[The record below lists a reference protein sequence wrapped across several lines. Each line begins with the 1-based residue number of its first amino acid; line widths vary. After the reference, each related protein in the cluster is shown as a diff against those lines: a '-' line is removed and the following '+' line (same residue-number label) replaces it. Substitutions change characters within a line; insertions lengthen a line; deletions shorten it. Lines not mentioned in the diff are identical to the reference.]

1 MTSDPQEGN
10 NTEFQAGV
18 KRLRESINKASDAL
32 MASSCAATFTNNTY
46 GTGSNTWGGSGPAP
60 LYGGYATT
68 SGTITG
74 PLGAQLPALQC
85 THVADNDVTWMEGST
100 IHLTCGICGVD
111 FQLTELPGGVS
122 MLKVRALLGGAL
134 MLQEGCDVALLSE
147 VLGIYAE
154 LRATIEKEEAALEQ
168 QRNMLELAGQMLT
181 KKVAEG

>member
-1 MTSDPQEGN
+1 M
-10 NTEFQAGV
+10 
-18 KRLRESINKASDAL
+18 RESINKASDAL
-32 MASSCAATFTNNTY
+32 MASAASLNGTPTNNTFNNNTY
-46 GTGSNTWGGSGPAP
+46 GVGGGTWGGSGPAP
-60 LYGGYATT
+60 LYGGYAAI
-68 SGTITG
+68 SGTTTG
-74 PLGAQLPALQC
+74 PLLGQHPLAPLQC
-85 THVADNDVTWMEGST
+85 AHVADNDVTWIDGST

-154 LRATIEKEEAALEQ
+154 LRATIEQEEAALEQ